1 MVIVRVLRPTSA
13 PPQQGQ
19 PAPEGES
26 SLETDDL
33 LAVKEVKLAYENVK
47 VVDCLDLSS
56 EGNAAWE
63 AALKRFALLSRQCLL
78 TDQTM
83 IFAEHV
89 HLSKLDT

>member
-1 MVIVRVLRPTSA
+1 MRVLRPTSA

-19 PAPEGES
+19 PAPEGEG

-47 VVDCLDLSS
+47 VVDCLDLSP

-63 AALKRFALLSRQCLL
+63 AALKRFAPLEYIDTLLI
-78 TDQTM
+78 DQTTV
-83 IFAEHV
+83 FAGHV
-89 HLSKLDT
+89 LLQRF

>member
-1 MVIVRVLRPTSA
+1 MRVLRPTSA

-19 PAPEGES
+19 PAPEGEG

-47 VVDCLDLSS
+47 VVDCLDLSP

-63 AALKRFALLSRQCLL
+63 AALKRFVPLEYIDTLLI
-78 TDQTM
+78 DQTTV
-83 IFAEHV
+83 FAGHV
-89 HLSKLDT
+89 LLQGFSLFA